1 MRHGIVSKRTT
12 GIVVICCITA
22 LLTFAARHFELDD
35 ALIYARYVRNA
46 LNGQGLVFN
55 AGERVNALTSP
66 LLAVLLLA
74 TSWLMH
80 GNVLLAEITLSAAF
94 LAGACILA
102 EEIAPWSGVLIA
114 STGYFYMCFGM
125 ETMLFLF
132 LIMLTYSLYRKGRLD
147 LVPSAA
153 LLTFLTR
160 FEGGLLGAIIA
171 YDLWRNRRLPRPR
184 AFLLPAI
191 LVAAYLAFNF
201 HFYGKLLPASAAA
214 KFGQGFS
221 GLWGRWPRAFL
232 HVELLVRIFRHTIY
246 VIPVAFLLGILGVR
260 SQRNTQ
266 MNRILL
272 PFLGGLLAFYV
283 LLNIPN
289 YHWYNAP
296 FIFFLLIYAVIGLPQ
311 TKLAHILLACV
322 IVQCTVA
329 GILDLRQQGANP
341 NYVALAR
348 WVDAHSSPGAMIAA
362 VEIGTIGWHSSRNVD
377 DILGLTNPKNAGQ
390 LRKHDFYSWLEQDKP
405 DFVVIHT
412 PVAFGEVA
420 ATTSPLYAYEPV
432 HFGTIYLMYRKQVPL
447 QQSKIEQPR

>member
-1 MRHGIVSKRTT
+1 
-12 GIVVICCITA
+12 
-22 LLTFAARHFELDD
+22 
-35 ALIYARYVRNA
+35 
-46 LNGQGLVFN
+46 
-55 AGERVNALTSP
+55 
-66 LLAVLLLA
+66 
-74 TSWLMH
+74 
-80 GNVLLAEITLSAAF
+80 
-94 LAGACILA
+94 
-102 EEIAPWSGVLIA
+102 
-114 STGYFYMCFGM
+114 M

-160 FEGGLLGAIIA
+160 FEGGLLGAVIA

-184 AFLLPAI
+184 TFLLPAV

-232 HVELLVRIFRHTIY
+232 HVELLVQIFRHTIY
-246 VIPVAFLLGILGVR
+246 VIPIAFLLGILGVR

-329 GILDLRQQGANP
+329 GILDLRQQGANA

-348 WVDAHSSPGAMIAA
+348 WWTRIHRPGQRSRQLKSEPSA
-362 VEIGTIGWHSSRNVD
+362 GT
-377 DILGLTNPKNAGQ
+377 P
-390 LRKHDFYSWLEQDKP
+390 
-405 DFVVIHT
+405 
-412 PVAFGEVA
+412 A
-420 ATTSPLYAYEPV
+420 ATWMTSLA
-432 HFGTIYLMYRKQVPL
+432 
-447 QQSKIEQPR
+447 